1 MGKRG
6 RNFKLSGNKKKE
18 KHVPKQ
24 KYDYSKFNGRVVGC
38 LQDGYPVLGSKS
50 TLVKPLTNKSLAPYE
65 LYDKKENEFIK
76 REMVVFKKYMS
87 NTDISVW

>member
-38 LQDGYPVLGSKS
+38 LQDGYPDLGSKS
-50 TLVKPLTNKSLAPYE
+50 SLVKPLTNKSLAPYE
-65 LYDKKENEFIK
+65 LYDKKETEFIK
-76 REMVVFKKYMS
+76 REIDVFKKYMS
-87 NTDISVW
+87 DIESIW

>member
-6 RNFKLSGNKKKE
+6 RNFKLSNNKKA

-50 TLVKPLTNKSLAPYE
+50 SLVKPLTNKSLAPYE

-76 REMVVFKKYMS
+76 REMYVFKKYMS
-87 NTDISVW
+87 DTNSIW

>member
-50 TLVKPLTNKSLAPYE
+50 SLVKPLTNKSLAPYE

-76 REMVVFKKYMS
+76 REMYVFKKYMS
-87 NTDISVW
+87 DTNSIW

>member
-6 RNFKLSGNKKKE
+6 RNFKLSNKKKE

-50 TLVKPLTNKSLAPYE
+50 SLVKPLTNKSLAPYE

-76 REMVVFKKYMS
+76 REMYVFKKYMGD
-87 NTDISVW
+87 TISMW

>member
-6 RNFKLSGNKKKE
+6 RNFKLSNNKKT

-38 LQDGYPVLGSKS
+38 LHDGYPVLGSKS
-50 TLVKPLTNKSLAPYE
+50 SLVKPLTNKSLAPYE

-76 REMVVFKKYMS
+76 REMYVFKKYMGDTNS
-87 NTDISVW
+87 MW